1 MSSQSQGRYYVP
13 GRERPRRS
21 LASKL
26 KYPLLSLLLIGAASY
41 FGYGLH
47 QTFGQRQHLASA
59 TTGDLVATTQYDPAT
74 AVQPVQNDNK
84 TIEPAAKTADLSAL
98 ITRNGLNQNRAQVW
112 SVAVYDMKNSRWI
125 AQVNPNQQLF
135 SASLYK
141 LYVALAV
148 SKRVSFDDW
157 SKKQVSGHS
166 VKECMDLMI
175 RVSDNNCGIGLGNMI
190 GWKNVDNE
198 SRKAGFNS
206 TIMNKP
212 GGSVTTAADTAVLM
226 SQLYKGDMFG
236 KDASDFIL
244 NSLKNQ
250 AIRSG
255 IPAGCKGCT
264 TYNKTG
270 NEGTDNHD
278 TAIVVSGNNMY
289 AVTIMSEGSSMGKI
303 ANVEKSIEAA
313 FKTL

>member
-1 MSSQSQGRYYVP
+1 MVP

-21 LASKL
+21 KL
-26 KYPLLSLLLIGAASY
+26 SRIKYPLLSLMLIGASVY
-41 FGYGLH
+41 CGYAYRRVLGDH
-47 QTFGQRQHLASA
+47 QHLASTA
-59 TTGDLVATTQYDPAT
+59 SSDLVASGGYMAPAT
-74 AVQPVQNDNK
+74 VQPVSNDAQ
-84 TIEPAAKTADLSAL
+84 TVTPATQVADLSAV
-98 ITRNGLNQNRAQVW
+98 ITRNGLNLNRAQVW
-112 SVAVYDMKNSRWI
+112 SVAVYDLKNSRWI

-141 LYVALAV
+141 LYVALAL
-148 SKRVSFDDW
+148 SKRMSFDDW
-157 SKKQVSGHS
+157 SKKQAGGHS
-166 VKECMDLMI
+166 VKDCVDLML
-175 RVSDNNCGIGLGNMI
+175 RVSDNNCGIALGAMV

-206 TIMNKP
+206 TVMNKP
-212 GGSVTTAADTAVLM
+212 GGSVTTAADTSVFM
-226 SQLYKGDMFG
+226 SQLYRGQLVD
-236 KDASDFIL
+236 KDATAFIL

-250 AIRSG
+250 SYRSG

-270 NEGTDNHD
+270 NDGTDNHD
-278 TAIVVSGNNMY
+278 TSIVQSGDNLY

-303 ANVEKSIEAA
+303 ANVERAIEAA